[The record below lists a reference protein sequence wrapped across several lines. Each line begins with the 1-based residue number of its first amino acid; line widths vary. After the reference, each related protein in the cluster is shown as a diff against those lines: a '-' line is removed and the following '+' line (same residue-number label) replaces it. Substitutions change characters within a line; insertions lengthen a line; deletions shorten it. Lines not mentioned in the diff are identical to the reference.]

1 MSDEYQQNKIKYR
14 SIERSK
20 ELATR
25 VASKKLMDEVSGLQL
40 LLKIIP
46 TLELAKP

>member
-1 MSDEYQQNKIKYR
+1 MTLVDNDQESLVATVSDEYQQNKIEYR

-25 VASKKLMDEVSGLQL
+25 VASKKLR
-40 LLKIIP
+40 
-46 TLELAKP
+46 